1 MRPDSVDVSVVI
13 PCFRGEASLPELC
26 DRLVRALEAR
36 GDTFEI
42 ILVDDSARPALW
54 TCIQGLCAGD
64 GRIRGVQLMRNY
76 GQHNATV
83 RGFRHARGRWVVT
96 LDEDLQNPP
105 EEIAALRARAEE
117 TDADVVYGIPQARQG
132 PGWRTW
138 ASRLIMVIPRR
149 VMQVDFD
156 ISAFR
161 LISGPVAAEVARS
174 ERHDIILD
182 IYLSWVTDR
191 IRSTP
196 VRHEHPEGLRS
207 SYTLRKLVQVFF
219 NLLFNY
225 ATFPLRLASVGGV
238 VLSALSGLAGV
249 AVLVSKFTG
258 TITVPGWASLAIAV
272 LFSSGVT
279 LLGVGILSEYVTRIF
294 LQINQKPQSVVRAVT
309 DEREARAPGPR
320 PTGAA
325 ASGSPHGHGHR

>member
-1 MRPDSVDVSVVI
+1 MSPSVVDI
-13 PCFRGEASLPELC
+13 SVVVPCFRGESSLPELC
-26 DRLVRALEAR
+26 ARLVRTLEAR
-36 GDTFEI
+36 HTPFEI

-54 TCIQGLCAGD
+54 AVIEKLAQGD
-64 GRIRGVQLMRNY
+64 EHIVGVRLMRNF

-83 RGFRHARGRWVVT
+83 CGFRHARGRWVVT

-105 EEIAALRARAEE
+105 EEIGALLARAEQA
-117 TDADVVYGIPQARQG
+117 DADVVYGLPRVRQG
-132 PGWRTW
+132 PGWRSL

-149 VMQVDFD
+149 VMRVAFD

-161 LISGPVAAEVARS
+161 LISGRVAAEVARS

-191 IRSTP
+191 ITAAE

-207 SYTLRKLVQVFF
+207 SYTLGRLVTVFF

-225 ATFPLRLASVGGV
+225 ATFPLRLASVGGFLLS
-238 VLSALSGLAGV
+238 VLSAIAGGV
-249 AVLVSKFTG
+249 VVFSRITG
-258 TITVPGWASLAIAV
+258 TITVPGWASLAVAV

-279 LLGVGILSEYVTRIF
+279 LLGVGILSEYVARIF
-294 LQINQKPQSVVRAVT
+294 LQINQKPQAVVRQATSTSRLAVA
-309 DEREARAPGPR
+309 EPRAEPARQE
-320 PTGAA
+320 TL
-325 ASGSPHGHGHR
+325 HGHR

>member
-1 MRPDSVDVSVVI
+1 MRTPSIELSVVV
-13 PCFRGEASLPELC
+13 PCFRGEASLPVLC
-26 DRLVRALEAR
+26 ERLVRHLEAR
-36 GDTFEI
+36 GAPFEI

-54 TCIQGLCAGD
+54 ACIQGLSARD

-105 EEIAALRARAEE
+105 EEIATLLSRAEE
-117 TDADVVYGIPQARQG
+117 AGADVVYGVPQARQG

-191 IRSTP
+191 ITATP

-238 VLSALSGLAGV
+238 ALSLLSGLAGV
-249 AVLVSKFTG
+249 AVIVSKFTG

-309 DEREARAPGPR
+309 DGHASRVLEPPASGD
-320 PTGAA
+320 A
-325 ASGSPHGHGHR
+325 ASGSTHGYR

>member
-1 MRPDSVDVSVVI
+1 MPPDSVDVSVVV
-13 PCFRGEASLPELC
+13 PCFRGEGSLPALC
-26 DRLVRALEAR
+26 GRLVRALEAR

-42 ILVDDSARPALW
+42 LLVDDSARPALW
-54 TCIQGLCAGD
+54 ACIQALAKGD
-64 GRIRGVQLMRNY
+64 ARIRGIQLMRNY

-83 RGFRHARGRWVVT
+83 RGLRMARGRWVVT

-105 EEIAALRARAEE
+105 EEIPTLLARANEVG
-117 TDADVVYGIPQARQG
+117 ADVVYGIPHERQG

-138 ASRLIMVIPRR
+138 ASRLIMVVPRR
-149 VMQVDFD
+149 VMGVGFD

-161 LISGPVAAEVARS
+161 LISGPVAAEAARS

-191 IRSTP
+191 ITATP
-196 VRHEHPEGLRS
+196 VRHEQPQGLRS
-207 SYTLRKLVQVFF
+207 SYTLSKLVQVFF

-225 ATFPLRLASVGGV
+225 TTFPLRLASIGGA
-238 VLSALSGLAGV
+238 VLSVLSVAAGASV
-249 AVLVSKFTG
+249 ILSKFAG
-258 TITVPGWASLAIAV
+258 DIDVPGWASLAVGV

-309 DEREARAPGPR
+309 DGREAQTPSPPGPE
-320 PTGAA
+320 AA
-325 ASGSPHGHGHR
+325 ASGAPHGHR